1 MHEEIKCNKVEGT
14 ELQYDRISYMYEC
27 PICKKQ
33 HRYAEP
39 NENEYVFCI
48 GDDFG
53 LFIPEPEIYVRPP
66 FKADPAI
73 VEELREYFTEYEE
86 IINEDITD

>member
-1 MHEEIKCNKVEGT
+1 MAHEQIKCNKVEGT
-14 ELQYDRISYMYEC
+14 ELQYDRISHMYEC

-33 HRYAEP
+33 HRYADP

-53 LFIPEPEIYVRPP
+53 LFIPEVETITPIYN
-66 FKADPAI
+66 FDPDLF
-73 VEELREYFTEYEE
+73 EELRQEFTDYEE
-86 IINEDITD
+86 VTD

>member
-1 MHEEIKCNKVEGT
+1 MHEEVKCTKVEGT
-14 ELQYDRISYMYEC
+14 ELQYDKISHMYEC

-33 HRYAEP
+33 QRYAEP

-53 LFIPEPEIYVRPP
+53 LFIPEPDPYVFTPSN
-66 FKADPAI
+66 ADPELI
-73 VEELREYFTEYEE
+73 EELRQQFTDYEE
-86 IINEDITD
+86 VTE